1 MIYLIVLAVILILA
15 ILVKIFE
22 KCYIN
27 HMIETLNESEGG
39 DWYYDKEKRSYRD
52 SMTDRFVNSA

>member
-15 ILVKIFE
+15 VLVKIFD

-27 HMIETLNESEGG
+27 HVIETLNEQEGG
-39 DWYYDKEKRSYRD
+39 DWFYDEKSRSYRD
-52 SMTDRFVNSA
+52 SMTDREVN